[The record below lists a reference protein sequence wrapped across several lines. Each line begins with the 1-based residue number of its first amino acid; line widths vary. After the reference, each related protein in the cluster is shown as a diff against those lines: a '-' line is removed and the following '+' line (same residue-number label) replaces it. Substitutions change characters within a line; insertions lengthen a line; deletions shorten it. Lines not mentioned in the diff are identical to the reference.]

1 MPKCIE
7 LNTKSK
13 PKLIS
18 FWVLGFGPRAQEINL
33 SLDLEFYSRYFGV
46 EMDKCLKFLC
56 LKICEKFETSYK
68 NLVKFFLD
76 FFGTK
81 NFLGLKNL
89 KHLLFYLPR
98 LKIQTHDP
106 SFFWVL
112 CLAANKNTGD
122 PLEFDLNLTFN
133 ENSIFN
139 QKKLIK
145 CI

>member
-1 MPKCIE
+1 M
-7 LNTKSK
+7 
-13 PKLIS
+13 
-18 FWVLGFGPRAQEINL
+18 
-33 SLDLEFYSRYFGV
+33 
-46 EMDKCLKFLC
+46 KFLC

-68 NLVKFFLD
+68 NFLKFFLD
-76 FFGTK
+76 FFGIK

-89 KHLLFYLPR
+89 KHLMFYLPR